1 MPHHQYLKFVRVPI
15 GTFASGKRRRG
26 SPRKV
31 HLRVHARD
39 HLPIRH
45 RQALEKG
52 RLHANLC
59 LREMFAPDLNR
70 FAKQVNIPR
79 ATKLLKD
86 SEDLTILPL
95 SFQLRDRIILLKN
108 GEFTTP
114 VLAGGG
120 RIATRI
126 GTSPGLVG
134 GGTEINIGV
143 VGGGT
148 TEKNALEVHFAEELY
163 IISDAPSWLCLFRH
177 ASPLMCH
184 QMI

>member
-1 MPHHQYLKFVRVPI
+1 M
-15 GTFASGKRRRG
+15 
-26 SPRKV
+26 

-70 FAKQVNIPR
+70 FVKPMDIPR
-79 ATKLLKD
+79 ATTVLKD
-86 SEDLTILPL
+86 LEDLTILPL
-95 SFQLRDRIILLKN
+95 SFRLRDRIILLKN

-120 RIATRI
+120 RIATRF

-148 TEKNALEVHFAEELY
+148 TEKNALEVHFAEEPC
-163 IISDAPSWLCLFRH
+163 IISDASSWLCLFKARFTTNVPSNDLERLH
-177 ASPLMCH
+177 ESFRSLILKCLG
-184 QMI
+184 